1 MRASVLA
8 AVGAFWLALFAVG
21 QQTSPPKPGGAAQD
35 EPTRFS
41 LEVTRVSMVFSVM
54 DRKGRFVTDLT
65 KDDFDVF
72 ENRKLQ
78 TISEFAAESDLP
90 LRMGILIDTS
100 NSIRDRFR
108 IEQESASEFL
118 KSLMRS
124 NIDKAMIMSFDS
136 KAELAAD
143 LTDNTA
149 KLESTINGL
158 RPGGGTALYDAIY
171 LACRDQL
178 SRDQPSARFR
188 RIILVV
194 SDGEDNQSEYTREQ
208 ALEMA
213 LKADVVIFAVSTNN
227 LTRGDTEGDKTLKY
241 LTQQTGGRAYF
252 PFRPEDLA
260 QNFEIIS
267 EEVRHQYVIL
277 FRPDPLKTDGMF
289 HPVELRVKGH
299 KELAIRARSGYYA
312 PKM

>member
-8 AVGAFWLALFAVG
+8 AVGVFGLALFAGG
-21 QQTSPPKPGGAAQD
+21 QQTPPPKPAGAAQD

-54 DRKGRFVTDLT
+54 DKKGRFVTDLT

-72 ENRKLQ
+72 ENKKAQ
-78 TISEFAAESDLP
+78 AISEFAAESDLP

-108 IEQESASEFL
+108 IEQEAASEFL

-143 LTDNTA
+143 LTDNTD

-178 SRDQPSARFR
+178 SRDQPSSKFR

-194 SDGEDNQSEYTREQ
+194 SDGEDNQSEYTRDQ

-213 LKADVVIFAVSTNN
+213 LKADAVIFAVSTNN

-241 LTQQTGGRAYF
+241 LTVQTGGRAYF